1 MIFASYD
8 RARLSVELVGEGPTI
23 ICLPGGPGRAA
34 AYLEDL
40 GGLAGS
46 RRLALLDGRGSGRSP
61 FPDDPATLAFPA
73 QAGDVEAL
81 RAELEL
87 DKVTVLGHSAGTL
100 VAMAYAGAHPER
112 LQALVLVTPTG
123 RMHGV
128 DHPDVA
134 AIRAARADEPW
145 YAEAHEAEEQMADA
159 PRGMQAELEKAQRPF
174 FYGRWDQRVQE
185 HAASADRQ
193 MSPRATLGF
202 APPPGFDPQS
212 ILGPLAR
219 VTAPVLV
226 IAGSRDGLTGVEAA
240 YAVARSFPA
249 AETVVLDGAGHFPWV
264 DEPEAFRAAVGS
276 FLDRAGA

>member
-1 MIFASYD
+1 MIFSSYD
-8 RARLSVELVGEGPTI
+8 RARLSVELVGEGPTV

-40 GGLAGS
+40 GGLGAS

-81 RAELEL
+81 RAELGV

-100 VAMAYAGAHPER
+100 VAMAYAAAHADR
-112 LQALVLVTPTG
+112 LEALVLVTPTG

-134 AIRAARADEPW
+134 AIRAARSGEPW
-145 YAEAHEAEEQMADA
+145 YAEAHEAEQQMADA

-174 FYGRWDQRVQE
+174 FYGSWDDRVQE

-202 APPPGFDPQS
+202 APPPGFDAQT
-212 ILGPLAR
+212 ILSSLSQ

-226 IAGSRDGLTGVEAA
+226 VAGSRDGLTGVEAA
-240 YAVARSFPA
+240 HAVARGFPN
-249 AETVVLDGAGHFPWV
+249 AETAVLEGAGHFPWV
-264 DEPEAFRAAVGS
+264 DEPDAFRTAVLD
-276 FLDRAGA
+276 FLDR

>member
-1 MIFASYD
+1 MIFSSYD
-8 RARLSVELVGEGPTI
+8 RARLSVELVGEGPTV

-40 GGLAGS
+40 GGLGAS

-81 RAELEL
+81 RAEL
-87 DKVTVLGHSAGTL
+87 
-100 VAMAYAGAHPER
+100 
-112 LQALVLVTPTG
+112 
-123 RMHGV
+123 GV

-134 AIRAARADEPW
+134 AIRAARSGEPW
-145 YAEAHEAEEQMADA
+145 YAEAHEAEQQMADA
-159 PRGMQAELEKAQRPF
+159 PRGKQAELEKAQRPF
-174 FYGRWDQRVQE
+174 FYGSWDDRVQE

-202 APPPGFDPQS
+202 APPPGFDAQT
-212 ILGPLAR
+212 ILSPLSQ

-226 IAGSRDGLTGVEAA
+226 VAGSRDGLTGVEAA
-240 YAVARSFPA
+240 HAVARGFPN
-249 AETVVLDGAGHFPWV
+249 AETAVLEGAGHFPWV
-264 DEPEAFRAAVGS
+264 DEPDAFRTAVLD
-276 FLDRAGA
+276 FLDR